1 MIGLFSW
8 LETMMSSNTAKGS
21 CLCGA
26 VTFHIG
32 LPTMACLHCHCS
44 MCRRNHGAGY
54 VTWVA
59 AGVSGFDVTAGED
72 QLTVY
77 QSSTHGTR
85 AFCSVCGTSLF
96 CVNEQHAEIVDIPLA
111 NFDDPIDRA
120 PDGHYYLANRVDWI
134 PLDESLPD
142 RGP

>member
-1 MIGLFSW
+1 
-8 LETMMSSNTAKGS
+8 MSSNTAKGS

-59 AGVSGFDVTAGED
+59 AGVSRFDVTTGED

-85 AFCSVCGTSLF
+85 AFCSACGTSLF

-111 NFDDPIDRA
+111 NFDDPIDRT
-120 PDGHYYLANRVDWI
+120 PDGHYYLGDRVDWI
-134 PLDESLPD
+134 PLDDSLPD

>member
-1 MIGLFSW
+1 
-8 LETMMSSNTAKGS
+8 MSSNTAKGS

-59 AGVSGFDVTAGED
+59 AGVSGFEVTTGED

-85 AFCSVCGTSLF
+85 AFCSACGTSLF

-111 NFDDPIDRA
+111 NFDDPIDRT
-120 PDGHYYLANRVDWI
+120 PDGHYHLANRVDWI